1 MLSFNFG
8 DKNSYENFGIVMA
21 KRPSI
26 PSPKRRINY
35 FNIPGRSGSLKFDES
50 TYEDITLTIECNL
63 KSTEIANRI
72 DEIKA
77 WLFETG
83 ESDLVFSYQPDKKYI
98 AQVVNA
104 IDFKQV
110 YKFIGQF
117 PIIFN
122 CKPFKYESSSNVMMP
137 ASSPFTFKNTGTLPS
152 EPIITVYGTGLIKL
166 IINEEIIELH
176 DVDEMIELDSE
187 LMECYDK
194 SEMRNNSMYGEFPL
208 FKVGENKISWE
219 GTVTNLYIKPNFRSL

>member
-8 DKNSYENFGIVMA
+8 DKNSYKNYGIIMA

-26 PSPKRRINY
+26 PSAKRRVNY

-50 TYEDITLTIECNL
+50 TYEDITITVECSL
-63 KSTEIANRI
+63 KNPELANKI

-77 WLFETG
+77 WLFEAG
-83 ESDLVFSYQPDKKYI
+83 ESDLIFSYQPDKKYI

-104 IDFKQV
+104 IDFKQA
-110 YKFIGQF
+110 YKFVGNF
-117 PIIFN
+117 PILFN
-122 CKPFKYESSSNVMMP
+122 CRPFKYESSSNVLMP

-152 EPIITVYGTGLIKL
+152 EPVITIYGTGLIKL
-166 IINEEIIELH
+166 NINEEIIELH
-176 DVDEMIELDSE
+176 NVNGMIELDSE
-187 LMECYDK
+187 LKECYDQTA
-194 SEMRNNSMYGEFPL
+194 MRNSLMYGEFPI